1 MRNNKQYSF
10 FTLIELLVV
19 IAIIAILAGMLL
31 PALNSA
37 REKGRRSSC
46 ASNLKQFGIAASMY
60 ASDNDDYA
68 VPYMLP
74 SGSTRQWRYRLEQY
88 LTNSNKILLCP
99 SQKSNYPISYGFVYG
114 RANNHKCNLHGGE
127 AVNAYVAV
135 INKVTAVRQP
145 SAKLSAGDAG
155 DVRDKPGSNLTNVIY
170 CKGCWSGRI
179 NYAYYNVGSR
189 HGQSANGLYVDGH
202 VGDIKLTMVDATQAE
217 NKIDVFGHWIN

>member
-1 MRNNKQYSF
+1 MRNNK

-46 ASNLKQFGIAASMY
+46 ASNLKQFGIAAGMY
-60 ASDNDDYA
+60 ATDNDDYA

-74 SGSTRQWRYRLEQY
+74 TGSTRQWRYRLEQY

-99 SQKSNYPISYGFVYG
+99 SQKENYPISYGFVYG
-114 RANNHKCNLHGGE
+114 RNNNHKCNLHGGDGTTK
-127 AVNAYVAV
+127 
-135 INKVTAVRQP
+135 ISKVSAVRQA

-155 DVRDKPGSNLTNVIY
+155 DVRDKPGSNLSNVIY

-179 NYAYYNVGSR
+179 SYAHYNVGSR
-189 HGQSANGLYVDGH
+189 HGQTANGLYVDGH

-217 NKIDVFGHWIN
+217 NKIDAFGHWID